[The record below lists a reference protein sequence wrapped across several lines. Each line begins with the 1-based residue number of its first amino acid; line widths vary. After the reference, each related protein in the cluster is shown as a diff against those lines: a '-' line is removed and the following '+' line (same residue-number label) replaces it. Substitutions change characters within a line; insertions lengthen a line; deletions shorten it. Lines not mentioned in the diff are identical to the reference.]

1 MNTLD
6 KDKLILEELKA
17 QNIDGLTDRGKL
29 AIRELAELIAQKV
42 DYKGSIKWDATKPDG
57 MPRKCVDVS
66 HLNALG
72 YTPKISLEDGIKKT
86 IEEYRAIISSLRV
99 NN

>member
-29 AIRELAELIAQKV
+29 AIRELAELEEGAVIFLILSLNSRIRDLEKARSHHNHN
-42 DYKGSIKWDATKPDG
+42 SII
-57 MPRKCVDVS
+57 
-66 HLNALG
+66 H
-72 YTPKISLEDGIKKT
+72 
-86 IEEYRAIISSLRV
+86 
-99 NN
+99 

>member
-29 AIRELAELIAQKV
+29 AIRELAELDQGAAIFLFLSLNSRIRDLEEALSHHKHN
-42 DYKGSIKWDATKPDG
+42 SI
-57 MPRKCVDVS
+57 M
-66 HLNALG
+66 H
-72 YTPKISLEDGIKKT
+72 
-86 IEEYRAIISSLRV
+86 
-99 NN
+99 

>member
-29 AIRELAELIAQKV
+29 AIRELAELNEGAVIFLIL
-42 DYKGSIKWDATKPDG
+42 S
-57 MPRKCVDVS
+57 
-66 HLNALG
+66 LNSRIRDLEEALS
-72 YTPKISLEDGIKKT
+72 KNNNNE
-86 IEEYRAIISSLRV
+86 IIH
-99 NN
+99 

>member
-29 AIRELAELIAQKV
+29 AIRELAESNEGAVIFLLLSLNSRIRDLEKALSHHNHN
-42 DYKGSIKWDATKPDG
+42 SII
-57 MPRKCVDVS
+57 
-66 HLNALG
+66 H
-72 YTPKISLEDGIKKT
+72 
-86 IEEYRAIISSLRV
+86 
-99 NN
+99 

>member
-29 AIRELAELIAQKV
+29 AIRELAELNEGAAIFLFLSLNSRIRDLEEAL
-42 DYKGSIKWDATKPDG
+42 
-57 MPRKCVDVS
+57 S
-66 HLNALG
+66 HHNHNPV
-72 YTPKISLEDGIKKT
+72 TH
-86 IEEYRAIISSLRV
+86 
-99 NN
+99 